1 MIQGTSNDKLEQL
14 KEDLQRARA
23 EQETQRALRKAEFD
37 ADKQAREEAA
47 RGRHEDMLSQL
58 RAMRELLHDQR
69 ESHAR
74 QVEQM
79 EQRHAEE
86 VQRRE
91 STHRQMSDIQVA
103 VTSLHDERQACAE
116 QHAERHALANAGG
129 CPRFPMAV
137 NFQMMRFEPK
147 DIEAVKKMSEDVAET
162 RHELLSIADGTIVS
176 YLTGSEW
183 RLILRVIEM
192 RGESSRRHEEL
203 RNILLANASAR
214 ESVSYSDP

>member
-1 MIQGTSNDKLEQL
+1 MIQGTSNDKLELL

-47 RGRHEDMLSQL
+47 RGRHEDMMSQL

-86 VQRRE
+86 VQRHE
-91 STHRQMSDIQVA
+91 STVGQMSDIQVG
-103 VTSLHDERQACAE
+103 VSSLHDERQACVE
-116 QHAERHALANAGG
+116 QHAEKHALANAGG
-129 CPRFPMAV
+129 CPPFPMAV
-137 NFQMMRFEPK
+137 NFQMM
-147 DIEAVKKMSEDVAET
+147 
-162 RHELLSIADGTIVS
+162 
-176 YLTGSEW
+176 
-183 RLILRVIEM
+183 
-192 RGESSRRHEEL
+192 
-203 RNILLANASAR
+203 
-214 ESVSYSDP
+214 